1 MVQVYSCPT
10 NQTGVEEA
18 SKRLGCNVD
27 KYGKDQY
34 ICLPNIE
41 KTSLNEI
48 CYNGVMGIQ
57 EKGNC
62 LVLDNSHER
71 GHIIA
76 ESCANFSSG
85 CPENHFWSHELFKYP
100 ACLIINSEHRCF
112 THHLSC
118 APRNNE
124 FGANTIMDEI
134 NEGGNKSIHIL
145 LSTFIVFITIFV
157 ILILF
162 FIWKKKTRRKETPSQ
177 TLPVDEDLRTD
188 CDTSS
193 DENSTSDNC
202 DM

>member
-57 EKGNC
+57 EK
-62 LVLDNSHER
+62 D
-71 GHIIA
+71 
-76 ESCANFSSG
+76 
-85 CPENHFWSHELFKYP
+85 P

-188 CDTSS
+188 CDSSVYLSCKSLEFANPSS